1 MGLFTTTEKK
11 ELEEARK
18 QIVPSERICPS
29 CQQSF
34 TSTGQTLSAW
44 NGALGIEGHACPHCG
59 NLVSFRRPSPD
70 GL

>member
-1 MGLFTTTEKK
+1 MGLLTTTEKK

-18 QIVPSERICPS
+18 RIVPGEHICPS

-34 TSTGQTLSAW
+34 TSTGQTLSAY
-44 NGALGIEGHACPHCG
+44 NGALGIEGHACPKCG
-59 NLVSFRRPSPD
+59 ALVTVRAPSPD

>member
-18 QIVPSERICPS
+18 QIVPGERVCPS
-29 CQQSF
+29 CKQPF
-34 TSTGQTLSAW
+34 TSTGQTLSAF
-44 NGALGIEGHACPHCG
+44 NGALGIEGHTCPKCG
-59 NLVSFRRPSPD
+59 ALVTVRAPSPD